1 MKAFFWGLIAKVY
14 NTFSPVR
21 EKHWIFGSDYGNMY
35 REGSKYMIEYMLK
48 NHPDFT
54 CHFVTDSKVVFNDLK
69 EKGIPCV
76 MNFSFEGIKTIS
88 NADCVFTCQ
97 DVADIHLTY
106 KKKNRRFYYLVH
118 GQPYKVALKAL
129 SSSYCQS
136 VGIERKDTIINRIR
150 KNLSFYFGQGC
161 SISDSEFVSATS
173 SFLANYSK
181 KDFGSDC
188 EVKVLGMPRND
199 GLFDK
204 ERMDNE
210 FFLDIPRDKFVI
222 TYMPTHRKYGK
233 GELSPILF
241 LENLEVQQWMRDN
254 NVVLLVKQHPNM
266 IPLLKNPIK
275 SDVIIDIT
283 KEKIDPQVVIY
294 NTNVLITDYSSV
306 WIDYLLLKR
315 PLLFYF
321 YDNFEHDDAG
331 CHYNISDD
339 FSEHFCCDEVS
350 LFDAIKKAFEQASY
364 VPNQSIIDKYHKYQD
379 SGSCERYYKEVIK
392 KYALS

>member
-1 MKAFFWGLIAKVY
+1 MKAFLWGLIAKVY

-21 EKHWIFGSDYGNMY
+21 EKHWIFGADYGHMY

-54 CHFVTDSKVVFNDLK
+54 CHFVTDSMDLYN
-69 EKGIPCV
+69 ELTGKGIPCV
-76 MNFSFEGIKTIS
+76 MNYSFEGIRVIS

-97 DVADIHLTY
+97 AAADIHLTY
-106 KKKNRRFYYLVH
+106 KKENRRFYYLVH
-118 GQPYKVALKAL
+118 GQPFKVALKAL
-129 SSSYCQS
+129 SLNYYRS
-136 VGIERKDTIINRIR
+136 VGIERKDSIINRVR
-150 KNLSFYFGQGC
+150 KYLSFYFGQGC
-161 SISDSEFVSATS
+161 TTSDSDFVSATS
-173 SFLANYSK
+173 DFLASYMD
-181 KDFGSDC
+181 KDFAGKC

-204 ERMDNE
+204 HRMDKE
-210 FFLDIPRDKFVI
+210 YFLNIPKKKFVI
-222 TYMPTHRKYGK
+222 SYMPTHRKYGK

-241 LENLEVQQWMRDN
+241 FENLEVQQWMREN

-266 IPLLKNPIK
+266 IPLLKNPVNT
-275 SDVIIDIT
+275 DVIIDIT
-283 KEKIDPQVVIY
+283 KEKLDPQVIIY

-331 CHYNISDD
+331 CHYNIADD
-339 FSEHFCCDEVS
+339 FSEHFCYDEVS
-350 LFDAIKKAFEQASY
+350 LFNAIKKSFEQSSFI
-364 VPNQSIIDKYHKYQD
+364 PNQSIVDKYHKYQD
-379 SGSCERYYKEVIK
+379 SGSCERYFNEIVK
-392 KYALS
+392 KYT